1 MTPRYQQG
9 LQTRRQVLGDD
20 HVDRSLAATDD
31 FDRQFQQMITETAWG
46 DLWSNPAISQRERS
60 MLTLAILAA
69 SKNFAEIPMHIRASA
84 RTGASKQDVMQAL
97 LHVAVYAGVP
107 AANHAIKIAKETYQ
121 QMEQDHEPS

>member
-1 MTPRYQQG
+1 MNPRYQQG

-84 RTGASKQDVMQAL
+84 RTGASKQDIMQAL

-121 QMEQDHEPS
+121 QMEQEPS